1 MRVCV
6 VGTGYVGLVSGV
18 CLAEIGHQVVCV
30 DVDASKVERINRGEP
45 PIHEEGL
52 PELLRK
58 NLGKRFTATRDLRA
72 AVQGSALTLIAVGT
86 PFDGKRI
93 DLAFVKQ
100 VAKEIGEALR
110 ETPDYHVVVVKS
122 TVVPGTTDSVVKP
135 ILEEASGK
143 RCGPD
148 FGVGMNPEF
157 LTEGQAIA
165 DFMNPDRIVLGAM
178 DDRARE
184 VLDALYAPFQGVP
197 RVRTNPR
204 TAEMIKYASNAMLAT
219 AISFSNE
226 LGNLC
231 AALGQVDVV
240 DVMEGLHLA
249 EYLTVKGADGVRRK
263 APIAS
268 FFFAGCGFG
277 GSCLPKDVKA
287 LAAHGASVGAPM
299 PLLDSVIAV
308 NRGQPAQVLKLVE
321 QGLRGGGQ
329 GDLAGKRVA
338 VLGLAF
344 KPDTDDVRESP
355 AFPIIRLLLE
365 KQAVVKAYDP
375 VATGE
380 AKKVLGDSVAY
391 AGSAAECIAGADVIV
406 LVTRWKEFE
415 AVPALLRGMAS
426 PPLLVDGRRQLDKK
440 DVPRYAGIGL

>member
-1 MRVCV
+1 MKVSV
-6 VGTGYVGLVSGV
+6 IGTGYVGLVSGV
-18 CLAEIGHQVVCV
+18 CLAEVGHDVVCV
-30 DVDASKVERINRGEP
+30 DVDAAKVARILKGEP

-52 PELLRK
+52 PALLRK
-58 NLGKRFTATRDLRA
+58 HLGVRFTATRDLRA
-72 AVQGSALTLIAVGT
+72 AVHGSELTLVAVGT
-86 PFDGKRI
+86 PFDGQRI
-93 DLAFVKQ
+93 DLTYVKA
-100 VAKEIGEALR
+100 VARELGEALR
-110 ETPDYHVVVVKS
+110 DKPAYHVVVVKS

-165 DFMNPDRIVLGAM
+165 DFMNPDRLVLGAM
-178 DDRARE
+178 DGRALE
-184 VLDALYAPFQGVP
+184 VLDALYAPFPGVP

-231 AALGQVDVV
+231 AALGDVDVV

-249 EYLTVKGADGVRRK
+249 EYLTVKGADGTRRK

-268 FFFAGCGFG
+268 FFLAGCGFG

-299 PLLDSVIAV
+299 PLLETVIAV
-308 NRGQPAQVLKLVE
+308 NRGQPAQIVRILEEELGAL
-321 QGLRGGGQ
+321 Q
-329 GDLAGKRVA
+329 GKRVG

-355 AFPIIRLLLE
+355 AFPIVRLLQE
-365 KQAVVKAYDP
+365 RGVAVKAYDP
-375 VATGE
+375 VAAGE
-380 AKKVLGDSVAY
+380 ARKVLGDSVAY
-391 AGSAAECIAGADVIV
+391 AGSMAECVADVDAVV

-415 AVPALLRGMAS
+415 GLPALLGAMPR
-426 PPLLVDGRRQLDKK
+426 PPLLVDGRRQLDPRS
-440 DVPRYAGIGL
+440 VPRYAGIGR

>member
-1 MRVCV
+1 MKVSV
-6 VGTGYVGLVSGV
+6 IGTGYVGLVSGV
-18 CLAEIGHQVVCV
+18 CLAEVGHEVTCV
-30 DVDASKVERINRGEP
+30 DVDASKVTRIMKGEP
-45 PIHEEGL
+45 PIHENGL
-52 PELLRK
+52 PELLGK
-58 NLGKRFTATRDLRA
+58 VLAAKRFTATRDLRA
-72 AVQGSALTLIAVGT
+72 AVHGSDLTLIAVGT
-86 PFDGKRI
+86 PFDGQRI
-93 DLAFVKQ
+93 DLTFVKA
-100 VAKEIGEALR
+100 VAKELGEALK
-110 ETPDYHVVVVKS
+110 DKAGYHVVVVKS

-135 ILEEASGK
+135 ILEQASGK

-157 LTEGQAIA
+157 LTEGQAIV

-178 DDRARE
+178 DGRALE
-184 VLDALYAPFQGVP
+184 VLDGLYAPFQGVP

-231 AALGQVDVV
+231 AALGDVDVV

-249 EYLTVKGADGVRRK
+249 EYLTVKGADGQRRK

-287 LAAHGASVGAPM
+287 LAAHGAASGAPM
-299 PLLDSVIAV
+299 PLLESVITV
-308 NRGQPAQVLKLVE
+308 NRGQPGQVLKLLE
-321 QGLRGGGQ
+321 KGLGE
-329 GDLAGKRVA
+329 LAGKKVG

-355 AFPIIRLLLE
+355 AFPIIRLLQE
-365 KQAVVKAYDP
+365 RKVAVKAYDP
-375 VATGE
+375 VAAGE
-380 AKKVLGDSVAY
+380 ARKVLGDSVAY
-391 AGSAAECIAGADVIV
+391 APSAADCVAGVDAVV

-415 AVPALLRGMAS
+415 AVPALLRAMPN
-426 PPLLVDGRRQLDKK
+426 PPLLVDGRRQLDKRQ
-440 DVPRYAGIGL
+440 VPRYAGIGL